1 MKLFL
6 DTADVETVSQF
17 WSTGLIDGL
26 TTNPTLMMKAGKLP
40 DKVYY
45 DLKHLGIK
53 DISMEVVADTS
64 EGMLAEASRLISLF
78 GSVVTIKV
86 PCTPEGLK
94 ACREMA
100 NQNIRVNVTL
110 IFSAAQ
116 AILAAK
122 AGATYVSPFVG
133 RVYDQH
139 WDGRHLI
146 EEIADV
152 FATHQIK
159 TEVLAASIREP
170 IQVTDAF
177 RVGADICTISVPIF
191 YQLYKHVLTD
201 KGLEKF
207 DQDWQK
213 LVGG

>member
-94 ACREMA
+94 ACKEMA

-201 KGLEKF
+201 LS
-207 DQDWQK
+207 
-213 LVGG
+213 LIHI

>member
-94 ACREMA
+94 ACKEMS

-122 AGATYVSPFVG
+122 AGATYVSPFIG
-133 RVYDQH
+133 RLDDVNE
-139 WDGRHLI
+139 DGLELI
-146 EEIADV
+146 KSIRRIYNNYNFETNI
-152 FATHQIK
+152 
-159 TEVLAASIREP
+159 LAASVRSKYHINKCAE
-170 IQVTDAF
+170 I
-177 RVGADICTISVPIF
+177 GADFATIPYSLLN
-191 YQLYKHVLTD
+191 QLFDHTLTT
-201 KGLEKF
+201 KGLEIF
-207 DQDWQK
+207 LSDHAK
-213 LVGG
+213 LNP